1 MMQVRP
7 VFVREAALL
16 LAELAR
22 KAEAGD
28 GFVRALDSEGRTRVQ
43 PDDWRA
49 DGWARGPA
57 DSRRPQP
64 DRATGFM
71 VHASQPEG
79 PERAAAPAALAAY
92 ATRLAE
98 RVVIEGPV
106 AAFSLRV

>member
-16 LAELAR
+16 LAELAQ

-28 GFVRALDSEGRTRVQ
+28 GFLRALDGEGH
-43 PDDWRA
+43 PDARA

-57 DSRRPQP
+57 NIRRPQP
-64 DRATGFM
+64 DRATGFV
-71 VHASQPEG
+71 VHAGQPEG
-79 PERAAAPAALAAY
+79 PERAAAPVALAAY
-92 ATRLAE
+92 AARLAE
-98 RVVIEGPV
+98 RVVLEGPV

>member
-28 GFVRALDSEGRTRVQ
+28 GFALALDGEGQAGALV
-43 PDDWRA
+43 
-49 DGWARGPA
+49 DGWVLGPA
-57 DSRRPQP
+57 NIRRPQP
-64 DRATGFM
+64 DRTAGFL
-71 VHASQPEG
+71 VHSSQPEG

-92 ATRLAE
+92 AARLAE
-98 RVVIEGPV
+98 RVVLEGPV
-106 AAFSLRV
+106 AAVSLRV

>member
-16 LAELAR
+16 LAELAQ
-22 KAEAGD
+22 KAEAGEA
-28 GFVRALDSEGRTRVQ
+28 FARALDGDAQ
-43 PDDWRA
+43 AGAGA

-57 DSRRPQP
+57 NIRRPQP
-64 DRATGFM
+64 DRATGFL

-92 ATRLAE
+92 AARLAE

>member
-1 MMQVRP
+1 MHVRP

-16 LAELAR
+16 LAELAQ

-28 GFVRALDSEGRTRVQ
+28 GFTRALEGEGTGIT
-43 PDDWRA
+43 RA

-57 DSRRPQP
+57 TIRRPQP
-64 DRATGFM
+64 DRSTGFS

-79 PERAAAPAALAAY
+79 PDRPTAPMALAAY
-92 ATRLAE
+92 AARLAE
-98 RVVIEGPV
+98 RVVLEGPV

>member
-1 MMQVRP
+1 MMHVRP

-28 GFVRALDSEGRTRVQ
+28 GFVRALDGEATAAIGDSWV
-43 PDDWRA
+43 
-49 DGWARGPA
+49 RGPA
-57 DSRRPQP
+57 PDRRPQP
-64 DRATGFM
+64 DRVSGF
-71 VHASQPEG
+71 VAHLAQPEG
-79 PERAAAPAALAAY
+79 PERPAAAAALAAY
-92 ATRLAE
+92 AQRLAG